1 MEFFGDIFWLVLVGL
16 WIFNQARGLTKRQGN
31 AINVQGQGQGFAEA
45 LGLSAIA
52 EEMEERQLAQDSRK
66 QERLLSNAQNYF
78 SDYGELEEDQSEPWE
93 TDSIVEEQVIDLR
106 NTSFKIDHP
115 VRHVRDKN
123 TSLVTYLTSGEVEHL
138 QRAVV
143 LSEVLGPPVSMRK
156 LQE

>member
-31 AINVQGQGQGFAEA
+31 AINVEGQGF
-45 LGLSAIA
+45 AIA

-93 TDSIVEEQVIDLR
+93 TGSIVEEQVIDLS

>member
-31 AINVQGQGQGFAEA
+31 AINVQDQGF
-45 LGLSAIA
+45 AIA

-93 TDSIVEEQVIDLR
+93 TGSIVEEQVIDLS

-123 TSLVTYLTSGEVEHL
+123 TSLVTYLTGGEVEHL

-156 LQE
+156 L

>member
-31 AINVQGQGQGFAEA
+31 AINVQGQGF
-45 LGLSAIA
+45 AIA

-93 TDSIVEEQVIDLR
+93 TGSIVEEQVIDLS

-123 TSLVTYLTSGEVEHL
+123 TSLVTYLTGGEVEHL

>member
-31 AINVQGQGQGFAEA
+31 AINVEGQGF
-45 LGLSAIA
+45 AIA

-93 TDSIVEEQVIDLR
+93 TGSIVEEQVIDLS

-156 LQE
+156 LQK

>member
-16 WIFNQARGLTKRQGN
+16 WLFNQARGLTKRQGN
-31 AINVQGQGQGFAEA
+31 AINVQDQGF
-45 LGLSAIA
+45 AIA

-93 TDSIVEEQVIDLR
+93 TGSIVEEQVIDLS

-123 TSLVTYLTSGEVEHL
+123 TSLVTYLTGGEVEHL

>member
-16 WIFNQARGLTKRQGN
+16 WIFNQARGLTKRQEN
-31 AINVQGQGQGFAEA
+31 AINVQGQGF
-45 LGLSAIA
+45 AIA

>member
-16 WIFNQARGLTKRQGN
+16 WIFNQARSLTKRQGN
-31 AINVQGQGQGFAEA
+31 AITVQGQEF
-45 LGLSAIA
+45 AIA

-78 SDYGELEEDQSEPWE
+78 SDYGELGEDQSEPWE
-93 TDSIVEEQVIDLR
+93 TDSIVEEQVIDLS

-156 LQE
+156 L

>member
-31 AINVQGQGQGFAEA
+31 AINVQDQGF
-45 LGLSAIA
+45 AIA

-93 TDSIVEEQVIDLR
+93 TGSIVEEQVIDLS

-123 TSLVTYLTSGEVEHL
+123 TSLVTYLTGGEVEHL

>member
-31 AINVQGQGQGFAEA
+31 AINVQGQGF
-45 LGLSAIA
+45 AIA

-93 TDSIVEEQVIDLR
+93 TGSIVEEQVIDLS

>member
-16 WIFNQARGLTKRQGN
+16 WIFNQARSLTKRQGN
-31 AINVQGQGQGFAEA
+31 AITVQGQEF
-45 LGLSAIA
+45 AIA

-93 TDSIVEEQVIDLR
+93 TDSIVEEQVIDLS
-106 NTSFKIDHP
+106 NTSFKLDHP

-156 LQE
+156 L

>member
-31 AINVQGQGQGFAEA
+31 AINVQDQGF
-45 LGLSAIA
+45 AIA

-93 TDSIVEEQVIDLR
+93 TGSIVEEQVIDLS